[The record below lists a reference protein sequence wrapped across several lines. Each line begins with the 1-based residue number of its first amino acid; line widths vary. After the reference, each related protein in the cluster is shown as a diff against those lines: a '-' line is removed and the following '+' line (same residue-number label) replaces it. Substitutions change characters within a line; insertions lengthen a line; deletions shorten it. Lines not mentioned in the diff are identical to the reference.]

1 MVERDTADAQ
11 LQRLLTLLPRAAR
24 SAGVPLTELAHEMKV
39 SQERL
44 LADLQEIYTRAY
56 YHPAGSGDDV
66 QVLIDSNE
74 VQVFTTGEFRR
85 PPRLTP
91 QESLALGLGI
101 RMLAA
106 DATEARRPTLLK
118 LAERVEEGAIGAEPT
133 PLLDRIAVNPGD
145 DSPEGIRGRL
155 VEAAR
160 ERRRCE
166 IGYLKPGAAAP
177 EQRSIDPYVLL
188 AASGKWY
195 LVAYCHRSE
204 DIRVF
209 RADRVVSVTTGEER
223 FSVPEGFDPEAF
235 VREGRV
241 YHVPPGV
248 EEADALVRYSSR
260 IARWVE
266 ERGPVERQED
276 GSVLVRYRI
285 ADPGWLVRHV
295 LEHGAD
301 AEVLEP
307 AEIREAVAGVAA
319 RIARNG

>member
-1 MVERDTADAQ
+1 MAERDTADAQ
-11 LQRLLTLLPRAAR
+11 LQRLLTLLPRAVR
-24 SAGVPLTELAHEMKV
+24 SAGVPLSELAQELAV
-39 SQERL
+39 SQEQL
-44 LADLQEIYTRAY
+44 LADLQAIYTRAY

-91 QESLALGLGI
+91 RESLALGLGI
-101 RMLAA
+101 RMLASE
-106 DATEARRPTLLK
+106 ATEVRRPALLQ
-118 LAERVEEGAIGAEPT
+118 LAERVEAGGIGAEPT
-133 PLLDRIAVNPGD
+133 PLLERIAVNPGK

-160 ERRRCE
+160 ERRRCA
-166 IGYLKPGAAAP
+166 IDYLKPGAPQP
-177 EQRSIDPYVLL
+177 EQRSVDPYVLL

-209 RADRVVSVTTGEER
+209 RADRVVAVTAGDER

-241 YHVPPGV
+241 YRAGAAV
-248 EEADALVRYSSR
+248 EEVEALVRYSSR

-285 ADPGWLVRHV
+285 ADPGWLIRHV

-307 AEIREAVAGVAA
+307 IEIREAVSGVVT
-319 RIARNG
+319 RIAQSD

>member
-1 MVERDTADAQ
+1 MSERDTAEAQ
-11 LQRLLTLLPRAAR
+11 LQRLLTLLPRAIRAG
-24 SAGVPLTELAHEMKV
+24 GVPLSELAREMGL
-39 SQERL
+39 SQERVL
-44 LADLQEIYTRAY
+44 SDLQEIYTRAY
-56 YHPAGSGDDV
+56 YHSAGSGDDV
-66 QVLIDSNE
+66 QVLIETDE
-74 VQVFTTGEFRR
+74 VEVFTTGEFRR

-91 QESLALGLGI
+91 RESLALGLGI

-106 DATEARRPTLLK
+106 EATEARRPALLQ
-118 LAERVEEGAIGAEPT
+118 LAERVEEGAVGAEPG
-133 PLLDRIAVNPGD
+133 PMMEQIAVNPGS

-166 IGYLKPGAAAP
+166 IHYLKVGAPAP
-177 EQRSIDPYVLL
+177 ESRTLDPYVLL

-209 RADRVVSVTTGEER
+209 RADRVVGVEVGEER
-223 FSVPEGFDPEAF
+223 FSVPDGFDPAAY

-241 YHVPPGV
+241 YRAGAAV
-248 EEADALVRYSSR
+248 EEVDAVVRYSAR

-266 ERGPVERQED
+266 ERGAVERQDD
-276 GSVLVRYRI
+276 GSVLVRYRV

-307 AEIREAVAGVAA
+307 VEVRRAVAEVAL
-319 RIARNG
+319 RIAEQ

>member
-1 MVERDTADAQ
+1 MAERDTADAQ
-11 LQRLLTLLPRAAR
+11 LQRLLTLLPRAVRA
-24 SAGVPLTELAHEMKV
+24 AGVPLAELAQELEV
-39 SQERL
+39 SQEQL
-44 LADLQEIYTRAY
+44 LADLQAIYTRAY

-66 QVLIDSNE
+66 QVLIDSKE

-91 QESLALGLGI
+91 RESLALGLGI

-106 DATEARRPTLLK
+106 EATEARRPALLQ
-118 LAERVEEGAIGAEPT
+118 LAERVEAGAIGAEPM
-133 PLLDRIAVNPGD
+133 PLLERIAVNPGD

-166 IGYLKPGAAAP
+166 IDYLKRGAPEP
-177 EQRSIDPYVLL
+177 EQRSVDPYVLL
-188 AASGKWY
+188 AASGTWY

-204 DIRVF
+204 DVRVF
-209 RADRVVSVTTGEER
+209 RADRVVSVAVTEER
-223 FSVPEGFDPEAF
+223 FAVPEGFDPEAYM
-235 VREGRV
+235 RDGRV
-241 YHVPPGV
+241 YRAGDAV
-248 EEADALVRYSSR
+248 EEVEARVRYSPR

-266 ERGPVERQED
+266 ERGPVEQQED
-276 GSVLVRYRI
+276 GSVVVRYRV

-307 AEIREAVAGVAA
+307 ADVREAVAETAA
-319 RIARNG
+319 RMAQP